1 MRRFVVNKSIC
12 GMKFKVVAVGK
23 IKEKYLCDALNEYVK
38 RISRFAS
45 VEIVEIDECLSR
57 GAQLAKEIERV
68 KRQEGEY
75 ILSKLEGYVV
85 AMDIE
90 GNLVS
95 SEQLSKHIEEQKQFH
110 STFTFVIG
118 GSNGLSEEVK
128 QRANFRC
135 SFGKI
140 TLPHQ
145 LFRVVLLEQLYR
157 ACCIEHNVTYH
168 K

>member
-1 MRRFVVNKSIC
+1 
-12 GMKFKVVAVGK
+12 MKFKVVAVGK
-23 IKEKYLCDALNEYVK
+23 IKEKYLTDALSEYAK

-45 VEIVEIDECLSR
+45 VEIVEVDECPTH
-57 GAQLAKEIERV
+57 GAQVAREIERV
-68 KRQEGEY
+68 KRQEGEL

-85 AMDIE
+85 AMDIDGTE
-90 GNLVS
+90 FS
-95 SEQLSKHIEEQKQFH
+95 SQQLSKHIQEQKLRY

-118 GSNGLSEEVK
+118 GSNGLSDEVK
-128 QRANFRC
+128 QRANLRC

-157 ACCIEHNVTYH
+157 ACCIEHNVAYH